1 MSHLRNPQWWDAALT
16 RAIKTAAE
24 VFVATIGTN
33 TVAITDLDWP
43 TIIGLAA
50 TSAVLSLC
58 VSLAGLP
65 EVDEE

>member
-1 MSHLRNPQWWDAALT
+1 MSYLRNPKWWDAALT

-43 TIIGLAA
+43 TIVGLAG